1 MAAGSLKRSS
11 FGMLP
16 MLVLF
21 VLLLVSLYFLGDA
34 TDNSEHFG
42 QMYSVLLIIN
52 AAALILLGALV
63 VANIFTLIR
72 QQRMNAAGARMTSRL
87 VVMFVVLS
95 IVPVSVVYYFSLQ
108 FLHRGIDSWFDVRI
122 ERGLDDALDLSRAAL
137 DVKL

>member
-1 MAAGSLKRSS
+1 MAAGSLKRTG
-11 FGMLP
+11 FGVLP

-21 VLLLVSLYFLGDA
+21 VLLLVSLYLLSDA

-42 QMYSVLLIIN
+42 QMYSLLLIVN
-52 AAALILLGALV
+52 AASLVLLGALV

-72 QQRMNAAGARMTSRL
+72 QRRMNAAGARMTSRL

-122 ERGLDDALDLSRAAL
+122 ANRVWMMRSI
-137 DVKL
+137 